1 MRVIPVIDLMDGLVV
16 HGQMGEREEYKPV
29 QSVLCESAEPLAV
42 ACAFEKLQLK
52 EVYIADLDAISH
64 IGSNLQEIIKIQQN
78 TRLNLML
85 DCGIRSVD
93 DIFNLLPSIDR
104 IIVATETLLR
114 LGELDKI
121 VDQVDKNKL
130 IFSID
135 TMQNKILTGSK
146 EIAALNPTALA
157 AYGYDLGIQECIVLD
172 LSKVGSE
179 KGPNITIAKE
189 IVDNV
194 DISVITG
201 GGIRRVD
208 DIHYLEEYGFAG
220 VLVATALHNGNITQS
235 DLLSVNRDT
244 RSQFIPSRST

>member
-1 MRVIPVIDLMDGLVV
+1 MRVIPVIDLMHGIVV
-16 HGQMGEREEYKPV
+16 HGQMGEREKYKPV
-29 QSVLCESAEPLAV
+29 QSVLCESADPLVV
-42 ACAFEKLQLK
+42 ARAFEKLQFK
-52 EVYIADLDAISH
+52 ELYIADLDAISH
-64 IGSNLQEIIKIQQN
+64 TGSNLQEIIKIKQN

-85 DCGIRSVD
+85 DCGILSVD
-93 DIFNLLPSIDR
+93 DIFNLLSDIDR
-104 IIVATETLLR
+104 IIIATETLPG

-146 EIAALNPTALA
+146 EIAELNPLALA
-157 AYGYDLGIQECIVLD
+157 AYGHDLGIQECIVLD

-201 GGIRRVD
+201 GGIRCID
-208 DIHYLEEYGFAG
+208 DIHYLEENGFAG
-220 VLVATALHNGNITQS
+220 VLIATALHNGSIIQS
-235 DLLSVNRDT
+235 DLLPFTRDAI
-244 RSQFIPSRST
+244 S